1 MKTEKFIYEV
11 NGMRVEFDREPTEA
25 DIDEA
30 ARQLSGAKSTQP
42 KQDSSMI
49 NEASF
54 LDNVGRKTM
63 EVLRE
68 NQEEALGL
76 GALGAG
82 SYLASKIPGV
92 RPAFGLAAEGIKGA
106 AVSGKNIASGLG
118 QGMFGGP
125 NINPIKVG
133 TNIAQAGGSPLQ
145 QTLGRGAARVGQ
157 IAAEQTAGR
166 LYSMGARALPMLTGA
181 AEQTAGRLSS
191 MGARVGQFAAEQTAG
206 RLAPM
211 AARALPMLA
220 GATGTAALPV
230 LAGTAA
236 VLGPAYAGYKMYQN
250 YAKMTPLERQQRL
263 EEAQQAGLPGP

>member
-1 MKTEKFIYEV
+1 MKNEKFIYEV

-30 ARQLSGAKSTQP
+30 ARQLSGTKSTQP
-42 KQDSSMI
+42 KQDAATA

-54 LDNVGRKTM
+54 LDSVGRKTM
-63 EVLRE
+63 QVLRE

-92 RPAFGLAAEGIKGA
+92 RPAFGLAADTIKGA

-125 NINPIKVG
+125 STTPRGVG
-133 TNIAQAGGSPLQ
+133 MNVGRAGGSPLQ
-145 QTLGRGAARVGQ
+145 QTLARG
-157 IAAEQTAGR
+157 
-166 LYSMGARALPMLTGA
+166 GARA
-181 AEQTAGRLSS
+181 
-191 MGARVGQFAAEQTAG
+191 GQFLAEQTAG

-211 AARALPMLA
+211 AARAMPMLA
-220 GATGTAALPV
+220 GATGAAALPV
-230 LAGTAA
+230 LAGTAS

-250 YAKMTPLERQQRL
+250 YAKMTPLEREQRL
-263 EEAQQAGLPGP
+263 MEAQQAGLPGP

>member
-92 RPAFGLAAEGIKGA
+92 RPTVGAAMDVGKGA
-106 AVSGKNIASGLG
+106 FTSLKNIGVGLG
-118 QGMFGGP
+118 QGMFGGS
-125 NINPIKVG
+125 NVNPLKVG

-145 QTLGRGAARVGQ
+145 QTLGRGA
-157 IAAEQTAGR
+157 
-166 LYSMGARALPMLTGA
+166 
-181 AEQTAGRLSS
+181 
-191 MGARVGQFAAEQTAG
+191 ARVGQFAAEQTAG

>member
-11 NGMRVEFDREPTEA
+11 NGMKVEFDREPTEA

-54 LDNVGRKTM
+54 LDNVGKKTM

-76 GALGAG
+76 AALGAG

-92 RPAFGLAAEGIKGA
+92 RPAFGLAAEAIKGA

-157 IAAEQTAGR
+157 F
-166 LYSMGARALPMLTGA
+166 A